1 VAETYPAN
9 VSTFTV
15 TGRFVKGVAD
25 SDDAGQEPELLPIV
39 GAIVTFVPDVT
50 PPIIRIPTSTPP
62 VTIYQ
67 ETIVATTDI
76 DGYLKIAAD
85 SSQGVKLIWGLD
97 PDIIP
102 TGWSWKAKVVIGGN
116 FPDRNFIIPGTAGGI
131 VDLSTLTPV

>member
-1 VAETYPAN
+1 MAEGYPAN

-25 SDDAGQEPELLPIV
+25 SDDVGQDPEMIPIV
-39 GAIVTFVPDVT
+39 GAIITFAPAVT

-67 ETIVATTDI
+67 ETIVATTDA
-76 DGYLKIAAD
+76 DGYLKIDAD
-85 SSQGVKLIWGLD
+85 SATGVKLIWGHD

-102 TGWSWKAKVVIGGN
+102 TAWDWHVVVSIGGN
-116 FPDRNFIIPGTAGGI
+116 FPSRNFVIPGSAGGT
-131 VDLSTLTPV
+131 VDLATLTPV